1 MELPESVKVWS
12 QFFHPAIMWVLL
24 GTSVYTLYLG
34 IQYRRARTGNAE
46 EEVKKN
52 KGKLR
57 EKHYTLSSILLALV
71 IIGNLGG
78 MAITYINNGKLFV
91 GPHLIVGLG
100 MLALFATSAALV
112 PWMTKGNSLAR
123 NAHIALNV
131 GILGL
136 FSWQALTGMQ
146 IMFKIIG
153 SLGGSDA
160 A

>member
-1 MELPESVKVWS
+1 MDLPESVKVWS
-12 QFFHPAIMWVLL
+12 QFFHPAFMWVLL
-24 GTSVYTLYLG
+24 GSSVYTLYLG
-34 IQYRRARTGNAE
+34 IQYRRARNGA
-46 EEVKKN
+46 EEVKDK

-57 EKHYTLSSILLALV
+57 EKHHTLSSILLALV
-71 IIGNLGG
+71 VLGNLGG

-91 GPHLIVGLG
+91 GPHLLVGLG
-100 MLALFATSAALV
+100 MLALFAASAALV

>member
-1 MELPESVKVWS
+1 MDLPESVKVWS
-12 QFFHPAIMWVLL
+12 QFFHPAFMWILL
-24 GTSVYTLYLG
+24 AASVYTLYLG
-34 IQYRRARTGNAE
+34 IQYRRARSGNAG

-57 EKHYTLSSILLALV
+57 EKHYALSSILLALV
-71 IIGNLGG
+71 VLGNLGG

-91 GPHLIVGLG
+91 GPHLLVGLG
-100 MLALFATSAALV
+100 MLALFAASASLV
-112 PWMTKGNSLAR
+112 PWMTKGNNLAR
-123 NAHIALNV
+123 NAHIVFNV
-131 GILGL
+131 AVLGL

-146 IMFKIIG
+146 ILFKIIG